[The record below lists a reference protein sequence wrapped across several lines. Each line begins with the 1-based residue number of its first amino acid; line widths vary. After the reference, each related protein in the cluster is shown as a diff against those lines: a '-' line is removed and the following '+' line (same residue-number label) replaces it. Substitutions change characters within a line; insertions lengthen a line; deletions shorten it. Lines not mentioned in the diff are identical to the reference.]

1 MAHTTLI
8 YASDL
13 HGSEGFFRKF
23 VSAAVTYKAQ
33 VGIVGGDV
41 TGKAIT
47 PIIHRGKENYE
58 GFLFGSRETAN
69 GAKELEALKTRMSN
83 VGFYPLVLAPD
94 EAQAL
99 ESDPAQL
106 NATFMGLMKERL
118 NQWFELAEKH
128 WKPKGIRFFFMAGND
143 DPFDIDEAINASG
156 FVQNP
161 DARRYMLDDYHE
173 LVGLASA
180 NMTPWQCPRDV
191 ADEALLAQL
200 EKVMALVDSPAQAVC
215 VFHAPPYDSQLD
227 LAPALDKN
235 LKIEATGGQVMMRPV
250 GSPAVRAIIEKYQPL
265 LTLHGH
271 IHESPG
277 FRRMGRTLMINAGSE
292 YAEGIMRAALI
303 NVEKDKVKGY
313 MPLSA

>member
-94 EAQAL
+94 EAQA
-99 ESDPAQL
+99 
-106 NATFMGLMKERL
+106 
-118 NQWFELAEKH
+118 
-128 WKPKGIRFFFMAGND
+128 
-143 DPFDIDEAINASG
+143 
-156 FVQNP
+156 
-161 DARRYMLDDYHE
+161 
-173 LVGLASA
+173 
-180 NMTPWQCPRDV
+180 
-191 ADEALLAQL
+191 
-200 EKVMALVDSPAQAVC
+200 
-215 VFHAPPYDSQLD
+215 
-227 LAPALDKN
+227 
-235 LKIEATGGQVMMRPV
+235 
-250 GSPAVRAIIEKYQPL
+250 
-265 LTLHGH
+265 
-271 IHESPG
+271 
-277 FRRMGRTLMINAGSE
+277 
-292 YAEGIMRAALI
+292 
-303 NVEKDKVKGY
+303 
-313 MPLSA
+313 

>member
-1 MAHTTLI
+1 MAHTTLM

-47 PIIHRGKENYE
+47 PIIHRGSQYYE
-58 GFLFGSRETAN
+58 GFLFGSRETAD

-83 VGFYPLVLAPD
+83 VGFYPLVLEPD

-99 ESDPAQL
+99 ESDPARL
-106 NATFMGLMKERL
+106 NAAFIGLMKERI

-143 DPFDIDEAINASG
+143 DPFEIDEAINASG

-161 DARRYMLDDYHE
+161 DARRYMLDDFHE

-180 NMTPWQCPRDV
+180 NTTPWQCPRDV
-191 ADEALLAQL
+191 EDEVLRAQL
-200 EKVMALVDSPAQAVC
+200 EAVMALLESPAQAVC
-215 VFHAPPYDSQLD
+215 VFHVPPYDSQLD
-227 LAPALDKN
+227 MAPALDKD
-235 LKIEATGGQVMMRPV
+235 LKIEAGGGQVLLRPV
-250 GSPAVRAIIEKYQPL
+250 GSAAMRAVIEKYQPL

-277 FRRMGRTLMINAGSE
+277 FRRLGRTLMVNAGSE

>member
-1 MAHTTLI
+1 MTHTTVV
-8 YASDL
+8 YCSDL

-47 PIIHRGKENYE
+47 PIIHRSQDHYE
-58 GFLFGSRETAN
+58 GFLFGSRETAS
-69 GAKELEALKTRMSN
+69 GPKELEKLKTRMSN
-83 VGFYPLVLAPD
+83 VGFYPLVLEPE

-99 ESDPAQL
+99 ENDPARL
-106 NATFMGLMKERL
+106 NAAFVQVMKERL
-118 NQWFELAEKH
+118 IQWFELAEKH

-143 DPFDIDEAINASG
+143 DPLEIDEAINASG
-156 FVQNP
+156 FVLNP
-161 DARRYMLDDYHE
+161 DGRRFMLDEHHE

-191 ADEALLAQL
+191 DDEVLRDQL
-200 EKVMALVDSPAQAVC
+200 EKVMALVENPSQAVC
-215 VFHAPPYDSQLD
+215 LFHVPPYDSQLD
-227 LAPALDKN
+227 IAPALDKN
-235 LKIEATGGQVMMRPV
+235 LKIEAGGGQVLMRPV
-250 GSPAVRAIIEKYQPL
+250 GSPAVRAVIEKYQPL

-277 FRRMGRTLMINAGSE
+277 FRHMGRTLMVNAGSE

-303 NVEKDKVKGY
+303 NIERDKVKGY